1 MPKKSPRHLARSLA
15 IQGIYFHKMNNT
27 NLDDIEIFLSNNEY
41 LQWRDI
47 NDPQNLDEDG
57 VSKSNNELTIH
68 QVANHE
74 LLHFLLERGIRHY
87 DAMLELYTPY
97 LNRNISDINLIEQI
111 ILVIAAIE
119 FKENLSVPVPV
130 IINEAVEL
138 AKLYGAEESY
148 KFINGLVDKLSSQL
162 R

>member
-27 NLDDIEIFLSNNEY
+27 NLDEIESFLSKNCVA
-41 LQWRDI
+41 I
-47 NDPQNLDEDG
+47 FP
-57 VSKSNNELTIH
+57 
-68 QVANHE
+68 VANYE
-74 LLHFLLERGIRHY
+74 LMHFLLERSIRHY
-87 DAMLELYTPY
+87 DAMLEMYTPY
-97 LNRNISDINLIEQI
+97 LNRSISDINLIEQI
-111 ILVIAAIE
+111 ILVIAAVE
-119 FKENLSVPVPV
+119 FKENLSVPAPV

-148 KFINGLVDKLSSQL
+148 KFINGLVDKLSSQM